1 MPYFLII
8 VGLVLII
15 LNIKAIKNEKT
26 SFKQVLSDK
35 EYDLSEVDV
44 RIGELRREFSETI
57 LELQKEILSLKE
69 EQKSKGLE
77 LENISDADIQEYR
90 SIDILLE
97 KEEII
102 SEAEVMNTKEDN
114 EKLEKKSE
122 KIQNESNGSN
132 RIKEIG
138 ELIDK
143 GTSIDE
149 ICEKFKMGKG
159 ELLLIKDLYL
169 K

>member
-1 MPYFLII
+1 MPYFLIV
-8 VGLVLII
+8 VGLILVI
-15 LNIKAIKNEKT
+15 LNVRAIKNEKN

-69 EQKSKGLE
+69 EQKNKELT
-77 LENISDADIQEYR
+77 LENISNSDAEEYR
-90 SIDILLE
+90 RIDIVLE
-97 KEEII
+97 KEEVI
-102 SEAEVMNTKEDN
+102 SEVEVIDSQKNN
-114 EKLEKKSE
+114 ENLEEKSE
-122 KIQNESNGSN
+122 KIQNGSN

-138 ELIDK
+138 ELLDK

>member
-1 MPYFLII
+1 MPYFLIV
-8 VGLVLII
+8 VGLILVI
-15 LNIKAIKNEKT
+15 LNVRAIKNEKN

-69 EQKSKGLE
+69 EQKNKELT
-77 LENISDADIQEYR
+77 LENISNSDAEEYR
-90 SIDILLE
+90 RIDIVLE
-97 KEEII
+97 KEEVI
-102 SEAEVMNTKEDN
+102 SEVEVIDSQKNN
-114 EKLEKKSE
+114 ENLEEKSE
-122 KIQNESNGSN
+122 KIHNGSN

-138 ELIDK
+138 ELLDK

>member
-1 MPYFLII
+1 MPYFLIV
-8 VGLVLII
+8 VGLILVI
-15 LNIKAIKNEKT
+15 LNVRAIKNEKN

-69 EQKSKGLE
+69 EQKSKELT
-77 LENISDADIQEYR
+77 LENISDSNAEDYR
-90 SIDILLE
+90 SIDIVFD
-97 KEEII
+97 KEEVI
-102 SEAEVMNTKEDN
+102 SEVEVIDSQKDN
-114 EKLEKKSE
+114 ENLEEKSE
-122 KIQNESNGSN
+122 KIHNGSN

-138 ELIDK
+138 ELLDK

>member
-1 MPYFLII
+1 MVI
-8 VGLVLII
+8 GLVLVI
-15 LNIKAIKNEKT
+15 LNVRAIKNEKN

-44 RIGELRREFSETI
+44 RIGQLRREFSETI

-69 EQKSKGLE
+69 EQKSKE
-77 LENISDADIQEYR
+77 AVLENISNEDVQEYR
-90 SIDILLE
+90 SIDIVIE
-97 KEEII
+97 KDEEVI
-102 SEAEVMNTKEDN
+102 SEVKVIDSQIVN
-114 EKLEKKSE
+114 EKLEEKSE
-122 KIQNESNGSN
+122 KIQNGSN

-138 ELIDK
+138 ELLDK